1 MRGVI
6 EGIGD
11 MDKKRV
17 IIIGAGPAG
26 LTAAL
31 ELLRSG
37 SAIPVVLEGS
47 DEIGGISRTVNYK
60 GYRMDIG
67 GHRFFS
73 KSDWVMDWWREI
85 LPIAGSPDAAVPIS
99 YQGQQRVV
107 TVDDQEKVKIDERA
121 GRVMLVRD
129 RLSRIYFLR
138 KYFDYPIKLNGN
150 TLKNLGAIRLLRI
163 GISYVWAML
172 FPRRREVSLE
182 DFLFNRFG
190 GELYR
195 TFFKD
200 YTEKVWGVPCREIS
214 AEWGAQ
220 RIKGLSIVAALRH
233 ALSKKH
239 GSRTVD
245 GQKQT
250 ETSLIEKFLYPR
262 LGPGQLWEEV
272 ARLVEERGGSILRS
286 HRVLRLECL
295 PVAGEQP
302 ERVASVVALDGSGK
316 EVTFTG
322 DAFISTMPVKD
333 LVAGIVPPLPDE
345 VREVAAALPYRDFIT
360 VGLLLSKMKKNI
372 QSRSS
377 GNSNM
382 PPDNWIYIQERDVR
396 IGRLQVFNNWSPDL
410 VPEPGHIW
418 LGLEYFC
425 QEGDDLWSK
434 SDSEMQVFAAE
445 ELAKIGMIDQAD
457 ILDGTVIRVP
467 KTYPAYFGTYSDFGV
482 IRTALDKIENL
493 YLVGRNGMHRYN
505 NQDHSMLTA
514 KLATEAII
522 AGNTDKNAIWAV
534 NVDDEYH
541 EEKSVKLCRGAE
553 KPAP

>member
-1 MRGVI
+1 
-6 EGIGD
+6 

-37 SAIPVVLEGS
+37 SAVPVVLEAS

-73 KSDWVMDWWREI
+73 KSDWVMDWWRDI

-107 TVDDQEKVKIDERA
+107 TVDGPERAKIDEHS
-121 GRVMLVRD
+121 GRVMLVRN

-150 TLKNLGAIRLLRI
+150 TLNNLGPIRLLRI
-163 GISYVWAML
+163 GVSYVWAML
-172 FPRRREVSLE
+172 FPRRPEVSLE

-220 RIKGLSIVAALRH
+220 RIKGLSVLAALRH
-233 ALSKKH
+233 ALSKKR
-239 GSRTVD
+239 GNRTVD

-272 ARLVEERGGSILRS
+272 ARLVEERGGTILKS
-286 HRVLRLECL
+286 HRVLRLECV
-295 PVAGEQP
+295 PVNGEQA
-302 ERVASVVALDGSGK
+302 ERVASVVALDGGRK
-316 EVTFTG
+316 EVVFTG

-333 LVAGIVPPLPDE
+333 LVAGIVPPLPE
-345 VREVAAALPYRDFIT
+345 QVREVAAALPYRDFIT

-372 QSRSS
+372 QSHSS
-377 GNSNM
+377 ESSNM

-396 IGRLQVFNNWSPDL
+396 IGRLQIFNNWSPDL
-410 VPEPGHIW
+410 LGGDTDKIW

-425 QEGDDLWSK
+425 QEGDDLWQMP
-434 SDSEMQVFAAE
+434 DAGMLEFAAG
-445 ELAKIGMIDQAD
+445 ELAKIGMIDVTD
-457 ILDGTVIRVP
+457 VIDGVVVRVP
-467 KTYPAYFGTYSDFGV
+467 KTYPAYFGAYADF
-482 IRTALDKIENL
+482 DKIRAHVDSLENL

-514 KLATEAII
+514 RLAVEAILT
-522 AGNTDKNAIWAV
+522 GSTDKSAIWSV
-534 NVDDEYH
+534 NIDDEYH
-541 EEKSVKLCRGAE
+541 EEKKSVS
-553 KPAP
+553 